1 MSLPDPST
9 SQRALPGFTRSLL
22 RVKIPVMATLA
33 SKKQTMRQVLE
44 LAPGSIIAFD
54 KPCEELLVLE
64 AAGQDVA
71 RGEAVK
77 IGDKFGLRIKQII
90 LPEERFSTVRKSG

>member
-1 MSLPDPST
+1 MSDASPSIQ
-9 SQRALPGFTRSLL
+9 SLPGFTRSLL

-54 KPCEELLVLE
+54 KPCEELLTLE
-64 AAGQDVA
+64 AAGRNVA
-71 RGEAVK
+71 LGEVVK
-77 IGDKFGLRIKQII
+77 VGDKFGLRIKQIV
-90 LPEERFSTVRKSG
+90 LPDERFKTVRKPG